1 VVGRRIYM
9 AIKKTKG
16 EKIFQVVNAILMV
29 ILIIITLYPILYVA
43 FASLSKPSE
52 LIQHQGILW
61 KPLGFSIEAYK
72 MVFKNPMI
80 SIGYQN
86 TLFYVVVGTAFNI
99 LLSCLGAYILSR
111 KGLYI
116 KKFLTVFIIFTMY
129 FDGGLIPFYLLV
141 KKLGL
146 TNTRWALIIP
156 RAINTWNLIVMR
168 TAFASVP
175 DSLEESARID
185 GAEDFSILFKI
196 ILPLVMPTIAVMVL
210 FYAVAH
216 WNGWFDAMV
225 FLRKRE
231 LYPVQLILREILI
244 SNDTS
249 SMMFNVSG
257 VDKEPVGETIKYA
270 TIIITTLPILFIYP
284 FLQKYFVKGIMVGAV
299 KG

>member
-1 VVGRRIYM
+1 M

-80 SIGYQN
+80 AIGYQN

-129 FDGGLIPFYLLV
+129 FGGGLIPFYLLV

>member
-1 VVGRRIYM
+1 M

>member
-1 VVGRRIYM
+1 M

-129 FDGGLIPFYLLV
+129 FGGGLIPFYLLV